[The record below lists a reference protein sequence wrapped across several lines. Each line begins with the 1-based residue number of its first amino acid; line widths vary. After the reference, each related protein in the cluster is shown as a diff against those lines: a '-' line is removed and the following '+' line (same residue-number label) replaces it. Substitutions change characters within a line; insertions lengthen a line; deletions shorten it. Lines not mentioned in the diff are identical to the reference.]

1 MSARSRK
8 DRSATASS
16 TEERRTWDAVK
27 ATLRKFDRARVAKS
41 AHEANLNRHR
51 ATLQEVLDRVGTLRK
66 TDNDTRTADG
76 VADQGKMDV
85 DEEEEGEGDDEAEDA
100 RTAMADSKAALLRA
114 VDDEIRLA
122 DEILETLSVLN
133 ALRPTAANDPPAKA
147 MGRKKRRFSSVSMSP
162 SLTPAPAQSPPPQ
175 PVSRASQHSY
185 EKNDNRGGAFG
196 ATLDAAPSGSAS
208 TSSAATS
215 SALRSS
221 DSSSNLVSGSNSAI
235 GSAARDT
242 HNTST
247 SSANVSATPSAS
259 KSRQTPRGYVDPAKA
274 RREVL
279 HAQLPLAKG
288 RRVAFRQPTKSRS
301 ERGPTNGKGS
311 EGETWILAVVM
322 ECINNDRNRYVV
334 QDAEDRN
341 SPTVN
346 TTLKAIVPLPESVA
360 TLPPQDYAVGQWVMG
375 MYPDTSC
382 FYRAKVLGGGPGL
395 TGRQNPAKLK
405 SRTQELLAKP
415 YQLEFED
422 DNNRMHEVS
431 AGYVVERP

>member
-1 MSARSRK
+1 M
-8 DRSATASS
+8 
-16 TEERRTWDAVK
+16 
-27 ATLRKFDRARVAKS
+27 TLRMVLQITETWMWMWMKGKR
-41 AHEANLNRHR
+41 ANL
-51 ATLQEVLDRVGTLRK
+51 TMKRK
-66 TDNDTRTADG
+66 TPER
-76 VADQGKMDV
+76 QSPIPRQLFC
-85 DEEEEGEGDDEAEDA
+85 E
-100 RTAMADSKAALLRA
+100 LW
-114 VDDEIRLA
+114 RLA

-162 SLTPAPAQSPPPQ
+162 SLTPAPAQSPPP
-175 PVSRASQHSY
+175 VSRASQHSHD
-185 EKNDNRGGAFG
+185 KSDNRGGAFG

-208 TSSAATS
+208 TSSAAAS
-215 SALRSS
+215 SAVRSS
-221 DSSSNLVSGSNSAI
+221 ESSSNLVSGSTSAL
-235 GSAARDT
+235 GSAARDA
-242 HNTST
+242 HNTSI

-311 EGETWILAVVM
+311 GVQGGAGAGKGGTGGGGGGGSSSNNNNNNQTEEEGETWILAVVM